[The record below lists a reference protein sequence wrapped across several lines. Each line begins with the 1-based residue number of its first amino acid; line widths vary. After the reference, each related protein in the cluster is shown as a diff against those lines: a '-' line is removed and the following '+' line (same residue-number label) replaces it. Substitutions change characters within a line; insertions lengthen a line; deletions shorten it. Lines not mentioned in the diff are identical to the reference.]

1 MRWTIDIYNKVVH
14 VYRWWTQMLFLLFIN
29 LLLEKC
35 FSFVTSHHCF
45 HLTPVVCVEMW
56 EHNRVT
62 PWPRCHADEKIFW
75 ISIRSTVCSFAQHWV
90 RVSGLH
96 AHETRKRLWLYL
108 LLCFLLSSRLHVWDV
123 SSTCPLQLTHKRWLE
138 LLCCLVTHLETAP
151 LLW

>member
-1 MRWTIDIYNKVVH
+1 
-14 VYRWWTQMLFLLFIN
+14 MLFLLFIN

-35 FSFVTSHHCF
+35 FSFVTSYHCF
-45 HLTPVVCVEMW
+45 HLTPMVCVEMW

-62 PWPRCHADEKIFW
+62 PWPRCHADKKIFW
-75 ISIRSTVCSFAQHWV
+75 ISIRSTVCSFAPHWV

-108 LLCFLLSSRLHVWDV
+108 LFLSKMTGIQCFLLSSCLHVWDV
-123 SSTCPLQLTHKRWLE
+123 FSTYPPQLTHKRWLE
-138 LLCCLVTHLETAP
+138 LLCRLVTHLETAP